1 MGKSLARTTPRTANE
16 HEAKVVNEG
25 SPQGDDYEDSYLQNA
40 WGRSMTE
47 DREADHLFGVVRVQF
62 VTRT

>member
-1 MGKSLARTTPRTANE
+1 MGKLPRTPQTANE
-16 HEAKVVNEG
+16 HEAKTTRIAICRTLGVV
-25 SPQGDDYEDSYLQNA
+25 
-40 WGRSMTE
+40 E